1 MAGRGSRPEEH
12 SERIA
17 SEHRKAGAPLHYLVI
32 KENYDSEYI
41 M

>member
-17 SEHRKAGAPLHYLVI
+17 SEHRKAGPPITLVI
-32 KENYDSEYI
+32 KENYESEYI